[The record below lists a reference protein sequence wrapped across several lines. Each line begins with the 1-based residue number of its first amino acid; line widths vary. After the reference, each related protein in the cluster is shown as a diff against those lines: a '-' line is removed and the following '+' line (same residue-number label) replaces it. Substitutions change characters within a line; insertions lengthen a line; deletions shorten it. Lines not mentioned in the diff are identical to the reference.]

1 MTPKP
6 RYKYGQTLYV
16 NDAFFFN
23 VKVKCWGLAYMAD
36 PDYPKNQ
43 MCVYMCAVRLD
54 GQNITLNVSERSLSP
69 KPLRR
74 ANEVGTAGDG
84 QPI

>member
-1 MTPKP
+1 MNPKP
-6 RYKYGQTLYV
+6 KFKFGDVLFVNDQFYV
-16 NDAFFFN
+16 NTR
-23 VKVKCWGLAYMAD
+23 VRLWGCAYMPD

-43 MCVYMCAVRLD
+43 MCVYMCAVKLD
-54 GQNITLNVSERSLSP
+54 GQNITLNVNERSLSP